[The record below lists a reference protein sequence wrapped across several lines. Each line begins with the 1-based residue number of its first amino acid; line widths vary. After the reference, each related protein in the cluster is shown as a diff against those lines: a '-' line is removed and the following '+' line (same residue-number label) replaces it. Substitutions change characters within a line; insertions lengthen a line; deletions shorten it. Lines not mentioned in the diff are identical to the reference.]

1 MRDTDDNQVRLCLN
15 TVPGDS
21 AADGGTV
28 QKSRLKR

>member
-21 AADGGTV
+21 GDKGTV
-28 QKSRLKR
+28 QKLRR